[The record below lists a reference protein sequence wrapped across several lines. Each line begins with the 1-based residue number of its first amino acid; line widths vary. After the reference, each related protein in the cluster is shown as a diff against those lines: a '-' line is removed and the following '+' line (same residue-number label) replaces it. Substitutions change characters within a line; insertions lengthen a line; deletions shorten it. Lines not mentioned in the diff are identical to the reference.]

1 MKQAFNNKKL
11 NKATSRKWIYAAAIS
26 GVLITGVQAVK
37 NVDNG
42 SVDAKAAK
50 TSTKLPS
57 SISVNIL
64 YTDGTG
70 SSMYVTSKGYPAKLV
85 TVNGKQVY
93 DLTDIKNT
101 QGAFLDVSRIPDY
114 LDPNNESQYK
124 STDSAANA
132 DYVFQT
138 VTRQVAEA
146 QAKGTGTTTSSNNG
160 TGTTTSSNNG
170 TGTTTSSNNGTG
182 TTENTT
188 NTSAKT
194 SSSKLVP
201 VTFYNHYRPSD
212 TATLF
217 IDPQGRQSIDV
228 TPNAPA
234 ENSNVP
240 NALTGQNVYNFLTK
254 FWHADPKSLPASI
267 SLTDYN
273 KKYEDYHLERPK
285 VINFKD
291 AKNNVV
297 YSQTVYGADDHPMTI
312 GEVLDQFQTKYKY
325 ADADPNN
332 PYVKDRSIS
341 SGINNDDNQAFD
353 ILVKYKMNIPISG
366 SNQTVEIKNDSS
378 TMSDTDFKAKLA
390 EQGYQLVDDDI
401 PATVDFSN
409 PGSYS
414 VKAITNSLPIS
425 FVDQHNGVVYS
436 TNLPA
441 SAINQPISIQDV
453 LDKVASMGVT
463 PDTNNSIVQ
472 NKQVPA
478 FYNGKFVSINVT
490 APVHKLTIKFIDKSN
505 GNEVVAPLEKDNV
518 TNFESFTIADKVN
531 ELKTKNYVPEL
542 SALASG
548 FNSQTYDNF
557 SESYVLNPAI
567 SVSADGTHT
576 ATIYVDRTEATT
588 ANTNKTG
595 KGYPLS
601 FKDANGNNIS
611 LTINSVNPTMTPKE
625 FQKALSDQGYTL
637 SQADVDKLG
646 SNSVDLNKSDTGLTI
661 SNNSTP
667 NNVHPIYVSYN
678 DASGKNHTD
687 VVNIS
692 SDNPTMSTDDLAKA
706 LSNQGYKL
714 TDDQKNQL
722 GQRVNFDSL
731 DSRNPIQVTTNAD
744 ANVTK
749 SYSQSL
755 EYNDGKGNIQPIS
768 VSIDSSSQNMSKD
781 AYIKA
786 LSDKGYALTD
796 DQKNKLPD
804 VIDLKSNGTT
814 VVTAKDNPQTSHTQT
829 LKDNNNN
836 DVIVHINSSTSTISA
851 DEYEEQLSDQGVT
864 LSQDSKDKI
873 ANGSVDLT
881 NSTPGYTV
889 TKSTDNNSAKS
900 YPQTVNVKKSDGSYV
915 PTSISITSGTSVIS
929 RDEYISK
936 LKSLGYD
943 VSNKD
948 NIPENVDLDN
958 NNGGYSVE
966 QPSSDT
972 PISYKQMV
980 VLPDNSQVAVYI
992 NSKTPTISRDD
1003 LAKALADQGYTLTDN
1018 GSTSYTLGSTSNPIS
1033 VKPNAQAVTTHPQ
1046 TVKIANGDGTFATK
1060 TVYIPSSNGQ
1070 LTASEYFKAMSDQGY
1085 TISDP
1090 SALSDPL
1097 SVASDNINPV
1107 VVPNAVAHSVL
1118 INVDGQQK
1126 TINVGS
1132 QNPYL
1137 NKSDFLNAV
1146 SAQGYTISDPNSLPS
1161 QVQLDTKTVYNAE
1174 NNNPGG
1180 YIFTF
1185 NSSDSDKTKSVEISH
1200 DTPLITKQD
1209 LIKQLQQKGFN
1220 ITDSGQLND
1229 IINLNNPDD
1238 TSKVASLI
1246 EGFSTYKMTVG
1257 VVGSGNTI
1265 SISSNNKTISKQDF
1279 INRVEQNGY
1288 KVMNPDVLGDKL
1300 DLTDPT
1306 NFSGLIIAK
1315 AENVSG
1321 DTNSNKD
1328 DSNNNESN
1336 ATYAQ
1341 DVKVAGSNEV
1351 VKVESTN
1358 KTMTKDDFVKYL
1370 ASKGY
1375 KVSDASKL
1383 PATIDLTK
1391 SLDGI
1396 EVVSDKAQT
1405 TTNNTESNSSNSG
1418 QTNSNVSNSNE
1429 SNARYAQD
1437 VKVAGSKEVV
1447 KVESANK
1454 TMTKD
1459 DFVKYLASKGYK
1471 VSDASKLP
1479 ATIDLTKSLEGIE
1492 VVSDKVQTT
1501 NNNTESNSSN
1511 SGQTNSNVS
1520 NSNES
1525 NARYAQDVKVAGSNE
1540 VVKVES
1546 ANKAMTKD
1554 EFIKYLASKGYKVSD
1569 ASKLP
1574 ATIDLT
1580 KSLEGIEVVSD
1591 KAQSTNNN
1599 SKDKEQA
1606 RKTYTQYV
1614 KIAGSN
1620 KAIKVESANKTMT
1633 KNEFIKYLAAKGYKV
1648 SDASKLPV
1656 TIDLT
1661 KSIKGIEV
1669 VSKSSRKASKK
1680 DVKNKNNNVRNE
1692 TDHRGQLNNNEGTK
1706 KLPQTGD
1713 NTNQSRSF
1721 GFGLI
1726 SIVLGFILAIFGL
1739 RRKDK

>member
-50 TSTKLPS
+50 ASTKLPS

-70 SSMYVTSKGYPAKLV
+70 NSSYISTKAYTAKLV

-93 DLTDIKNT
+93 DLTDIKNS
-101 QGAFLDVSRIPDY
+101 QSAFLDVSGIPDH

-124 STDSAANA
+124 STDAASNA

-138 VTRQVAEA
+138 VTRQVAED
-146 QAKGTGTTTSSNNG
+146 QANGKTTSSNKG
-160 TGTTTSSNNG
+160 TGKTTDSKSGSN
-170 TGTTTSSNNGTG
+170 TK
-182 TTENTT
+182 ENTT
-188 NTSAKT
+188 ITSAKT

-240 NALTGQNVYNFLTK
+240 TALTGQNVYNFLTK

-267 SLTDYN
+267 SLTDFN

-285 VINFKD
+285 IINFKD

-297 YSQTVYGADDHPMTI
+297 YSQTVYGADDHPMEI

-325 ADADPNN
+325 AEADPNN
-332 PYVKDRSIS
+332 TYVKDRSIS

-490 APVHKLTIKFIDKSN
+490 APVHKLTIKFIDNSN

-661 SNNSTP
+661 SNNSTS

-722 GQRVNFDSL
+722 GQRVNFVSL

-786 LSDKGYALTD
+786 LSDKGYTLTD

-836 DVIVHINSSTSTISA
+836 DVIVHINSSTSKISA

-1185 NSSDSDKTKSVEISH
+1185 NSSDKTKSVEISH

-1396 EVVSDKAQT
+1396 EVVSDKVQT
-1405 TTNNTESNSSNSG
+1405 TNNNTESNSSNSG

-1429 SNARYAQD
+1429 SNATYAQD
-1437 VKVAGSKEVV
+1437 VKVAGSNEVV
-1447 KVESANK
+1447 KVESANKTMTKDDFVKYLASKGYKVYDASKLPATIDLTKSLDGIEVVSDKAQSTNSNVSNSNESNATYAQDVKVAGSNEVVKVESTNK

-1479 ATIDLTKSLEGIE
+1479 ATIDLTKSL
-1492 VVSDKVQTT
+1492 D
-1501 NNNTESNSSN
+1501 
-1511 SGQTNSNVS
+1511 
-1520 NSNES
+1520 
-1525 NARYAQDVKVAGSNE
+1525 
-1540 VVKVES
+1540 
-1546 ANKAMTKD
+1546 
-1554 EFIKYLASKGYKVSD
+1554 
-1569 ASKLP
+1569 
-1574 ATIDLT
+1574 
-1580 KSLEGIEVVSD
+1580 GIEVVSD
-1591 KAQSTNNN
+1591 KAQSTNSN

-1648 SDASKLPV
+1648 SDASKLSV

-1669 VSKSSRKASKK
+1669 VSKSNRKASKK
-1680 DVKNKNNNVRNE
+1680 DVKNNNNNVRNE

>member
-50 TSTKLPS
+50 ASTKLPS

-70 SSMYVTSKGYPAKLV
+70 NSSYISTKAYTAKLV

-93 DLTDIKNT
+93 DLTDIKNI
-101 QGAFLDVSRIPDY
+101 QSAFLDVSRIPDY

-124 STDSAANA
+124 SNDAASNA

-138 VTRQVAEA
+138 VTRKVAED
-146 QAKGTGTTTSSNNG
+146 QANGKTTSSNKGTGTTTSSNNG
-160 TGTTTSSNNG
+160 SN
-170 TGTTTSSNNGTG
+170 

-188 NTSAKT
+188 NTSANT

-228 TPNAPA
+228 TPNAPT

-240 NALTGQNVYNFLTK
+240 TALTGQNVYNFLTK

-325 ADADPNN
+325 AEADPNN
-332 PYVKDRSIS
+332 TYVKDRSIS

-441 SAINQPISIQDV
+441 SAINQPISIQDI

-557 SESYVLNPAI
+557 SESYVLNPSI

-576 ATIYVDRTEATT
+576 ATIYVDSTEATT

-661 SNNSTP
+661 SNNSIS

-749 SYSQSL
+749 SYPQSL

-804 VIDLKSNGTT
+804 VIDLTSNGTT

-851 DEYEEQLSDQGVT
+851 YEYEKQLSDQGVT

-881 NSTPGYTV
+881 DSTPGYTV

-958 NNGGYSVE
+958 NKGGYSVE
-966 QPSSDT
+966 QPSSDA

-1003 LAKALADQGYTLTDN
+1003 LVKALADQGYTLTDN

-1185 NSSDSDKTKSVEISH
+1185 NSSDKTKSVEISH

-1336 ATYAQ
+1336 ARYAQ

-1437 VKVAGSKEVV
+1437 VKVAGSNEVVKVESTNKTMTKDDFVKYLASKGYKVSDASKLPATIDLTKSLDGIEVVSDKVQTTNNNTESNSSNSGQTNSNVSNSNESNATYAQDVKVAGSNEVV

-1479 ATIDLTKSLEGIE
+1479 ATIDLTKSL
-1492 VVSDKVQTT
+1492 D
-1501 NNNTESNSSN
+1501 
-1511 SGQTNSNVS
+1511 
-1520 NSNES
+1520 
-1525 NARYAQDVKVAGSNE
+1525 
-1540 VVKVES
+1540 
-1546 ANKAMTKD
+1546 
-1554 EFIKYLASKGYKVSD
+1554 
-1569 ASKLP
+1569 
-1574 ATIDLT
+1574 
-1580 KSLEGIEVVSD
+1580 GIEVVSD

-1620 KAIKVESANKTMT
+1620 KAIKVESANKTIT

-1648 SDASKLPV
+1648 SDASKLPA

-1680 DVKNKNNNVRNE
+1680 DVKNNNNNVRNE

>member
-26 GVLITGVQAVK
+26 GVLITGVQAMK
-37 NVDNG
+37 NVDDG

-50 TSTKLPS
+50 ITYAS
-57 SISVNIL
+57 SITVNVKAIYSDNTSSYL
-64 YTDGTG
+64 STSRAYT
-70 SSMYVTSKGYPAKLV
+70 VTLK
-85 TVNGKQVY
+85 TQNGKQFY
-93 DLTDIKNT
+93 DLSNLKNAART
-101 QGAFLDVSRIPDY
+101 GNLDVSKLPESIPAEDISRY
-114 LDPNNESQYK
+114 ANTDP
-124 STDSAANA
+124 AANA
-132 DYVFQT
+132 NYVFQLNALT
-138 VTRQVAEA
+138 QQT
-146 QAKGTGTTTSSNNG
+146 TGSNKG

-188 NTSAKT
+188 NTSANT
-194 SSSKLVP
+194 LSSKLVP

-240 NALTGQNVYNFLTK
+240 TALTGQNVYNFLTK
-254 FWHADPKSLPASI
+254 VWHADPKSLPASI

-297 YSQTVYGADDHPMTI
+297 YSQTVYGADDHPMKI
-312 GEVLDQFQTKYKY
+312 GEVLGQFQTKYKY
-325 ADADPNN
+325 AEADPNN

-366 SNQTVEIKNDSS
+366 NNQTVEIKNDSS

-576 ATIYVDRTEATT
+576 ATIYVGSTEATT

-661 SNNSTP
+661 SNNSTS

-722 GQRVNFDSL
+722 GQRVNFVSL

-804 VIDLKSNGTT
+804 VIDLTSNGTT

-900 YPQTVNVKKSDGSYV
+900 YPQTVNVKKSDGNYV

-958 NNGGYSVE
+958 NKGGYSVE
-966 QPSSDT
+966 QPSSDA

-1185 NSSDSDKTKSVEISH
+1185 NSSDKTKSVEISH

-1246 EGFSTYKMTVG
+1246 EGFSTYKMNVG

-1321 DTNSNKD
+1321 DANSNKD
-1328 DSNNNESN
+1328 DSNNNESNATYAQDVKVAGSNEVVKVESANKTMTKDDFVKYLASKGYNVSDASKLPATIDLTKSLDSIEVVSDKVQTTNNNTESNSSNSGQTNSNVSNSNESN

-1391 SLDGI
+1391 SLDSI
-1396 EVVSDKAQT
+1396 EVV
-1405 TTNNTESNSSNSG
+1405 
-1418 QTNSNVSNSNE
+1418 
-1429 SNARYAQD
+1429 
-1437 VKVAGSKEVV
+1437 
-1447 KVESANK
+1447 
-1454 TMTKD
+1454 
-1459 DFVKYLASKGYK
+1459 
-1471 VSDASKLP
+1471 P
-1479 ATIDLTKSLEGIE
+1479 
-1492 VVSDKVQTT
+1492 DKVQTT

-1525 NARYAQDVKVAGSNE
+1525 NATYAQDVKVAGSND

-1546 ANKAMTKD
+1546 ANKTMTKD

-1580 KSLEGIEVVSD
+1580 KSLDGIEVVSD
-1591 KAQSTNNN
+1591 KAQSTNSN

-1620 KAIKVESANKTMT
+1620 KAIKVESANKTIT

-1648 SDASKLPV
+1648 SDASKLPA

-1680 DVKNKNNNVRNE
+1680 DVKNNNNNVRNE